1 MLHGRNADN
10 SIHIDKFRLC
20 KSAEKN
26 CSEADPYYSGPACR
40 IGKIRAVA
48 ALKKRKKA
56 EKSAPIGA
64 LLLFVL
70 KLEIERFD
78 LERLESE
85 L

>member
-1 MLHGRNADN
+1 MG
-10 SIHIDKFRLC
+10 SCGIEK
-20 KSAEKN
+20 AEK
-26 CSEADPYYSGPACR
+26 R
-40 IGKIRAVA
+40 QQ
-48 ALKKRKKA
+48 
-56 EKSAPIGA
+56 KSAPIGA